1 VGSVTWIDRV
11 AHLTRSGQ
19 VRRTDHPLELPHA
32 AARVR
37 IAGTIYR
44 PGFIDNVDSLGKRS
58 KVKVD
63 LGIVRGISYYDGTV
77 FEAYDQ
83 AGMG

>member
-1 VGSVTWIDRV
+1 MSMGSVAPIGRV

-32 AARVR
+32 AARAR

-44 PGFIDNVDSLGKRS
+44 PGFIPGNTASTIQIGLLKAIRWAFLGAAESTRLS
-58 KVKVD
+58 
-63 LGIVRGISYYDGTV
+63 R
-77 FEAYDQ
+77 
-83 AGMG
+83 